1 MQRGLK
7 VFNAMFQLTDV
18 GFHQEETNHLP
29 PVWMRE
35 KKTQE
40 VSSEKKL
47 VVQLKLKTC
56 WKYHLPLTPK
66 PWKIKILGP
75 QYMSHNP

>member
-56 WKYHLPLTPK
+56 
-66 PWKIKILGP
+66 
-75 QYMSHNP
+75 